1 MRFGLTE
8 NSYEKIKEIVN
19 TYKDYRFKVFGS
31 RARGDNKPN
40 SDIDIAVEGEISTEK
55 QKEIMN
61 CFDSLDIPYMIDIV
75 FICDLEKEEL
85 LESIKRDG
93 VTYE

>member
-19 TYKDYRFKVFGS
+19 TYKDYSFKVFGS

-93 VTYE
+93 VAYE